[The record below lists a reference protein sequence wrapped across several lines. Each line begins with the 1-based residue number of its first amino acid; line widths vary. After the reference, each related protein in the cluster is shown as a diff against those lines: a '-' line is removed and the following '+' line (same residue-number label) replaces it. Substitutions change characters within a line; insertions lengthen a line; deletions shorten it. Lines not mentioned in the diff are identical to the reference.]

1 MQDRGGGG
9 GLNLKPP
16 DEMLGSLQDRRVK
29 PQAEQ
34 PQKCPRCDSL
44 NTKFCYYNNYSLSQ
58 PRYFCKTCRRYWTKG
73 GTLRNV
79 PVGGGCRKGGKRPKR
94 AISDTPNP
102 PIHPVGGDPNFPI
115 PSFGAIRPQ
124 FLMDPSSTGAA
135 DLKISAGLPSLP
147 SLAALPQFSHGLS
160 LGEYSSI
167 FGPRHTPM
175 IPHPPPPM
183 LSQQP
188 PPSLPTSEGFMN
200 GAEHWRIGDA
210 AAAAGGGSHGSSMGK
225 DGLLHLLPPFA
236 SMASSSG
243 TGNLSGSNVAPV
255 LKSEPHAAYEGST
268 TASGGGVGYWNTS
281 GSSSVGGQWPD
292 FSGYGPSN
300 SFL

>member
-1 MQDRGGGG
+1 MQDRG

-94 AISDTPNP
+94 TISDTPNP
-102 PIHPVGGDPNFPI
+102 PTHQVGGDPNFSI

-124 FLMDPSSTGAA
+124 FLLDPSSTGAV

-147 SLAALPQFSHGLS
+147 SLTALPQFSHGLT
-160 LGEYSSI
+160 LGEYGSI
-167 FGPRHTPM
+167 FGPRHTQL
-175 IPHPPPPM
+175 IPPPPPPL
-183 LSQQP
+183 LSQQQ

-200 GAEHWRIGDA
+200 GAEQWRIGDAAA
-210 AAAAGGGSHGSSMGK
+210 AAAAGGGSHGSSIAK
-225 DGLLHLLPPFA
+225 DGLLHLLPPFG
-236 SMASSSG
+236 SMASSSS
-243 TGNLSGSNVAPV
+243 TGNLAASNVAPV
-255 LKSEPHAAYEGST
+255 LKSEPQAAYEGST
-268 TASGGGVGYWNTS
+268 AASGGGVGYWNSS
-281 GSSSVGGQWPD
+281 GSSSVGAQWPD